1 MFSVQ
6 LMRRRLS
13 AKRMWLDIE
22 VLSKL
27 MHKPLH
33 APCIPSHGA
42 SFLNPELIC
51 LPSCFSSFSSVNA
64 PLLNYDV
71 HPCSA
76 RRRLGTIRRWARGTH
91 LAYGG
96 RRHLGA
102 GRRRGGHGARR
113 AAKFE
118 QRSLSRARARMASAW
133 EITRNPRC
141 LLRPPAPPSA
151 TTPPQGQ
158 SPPLLI
164 FSPPAGNSSP
174 AHLPSAT
181 GSSSF
186 PALLP
191 LPSLVPP
198 GA

>member
-1 MFSVQ
+1 
-6 LMRRRLS
+6 
-13 AKRMWLDIE
+13 
-22 VLSKL
+22 

-102 GRRRGGHGARR
+102 GRRRGGHGAGR

-164 FSPPAGNSSP
+164 FSPLPATPPLLISP
-174 AHLPSAT
+174 
-181 GSSSF
+181 
-186 PALLP
+186 P
-191 LPSLVPP
+191 LPVAPPSLLFFLSPPLFLPVPRKMP
-198 GA
+198 IMPRHDYSHLGARRRVTA